1 MKSDVCV
8 KGDNE
13 GLEYAAGFDFHL
25 RVACMFVLQLKQLHK
40 LDLSGLQFV
49 GDSLKQLRQEV
60 GSTAAVLGT

>member
-1 MKSDVCV
+1 MKADVCM
-8 KGDNE
+8 KGDNK
-13 GLEYAAGFDFHL
+13 GLEFADDFNFHL
-25 RVACMFVLQLKQLHK
+25 HVACVFVLQLKQLHK